1 VPSGESPAEGMAFD
15 AAMRE
20 RERARGGEKE
30 QDGGK
35 VGVSAPRDNAAAIEE
50 EMLAVHQQQHPRVPS
65 SARAA
70 PAGDDVPA
78 AGTVCVCVCVY
89 VRACVCLCVCVCVCV
104 CVCTCL

>member
-1 VPSGESPAEGMAFD
+1 MPSGVSPAEGMAFH

-30 QDGGK
+30 QEGGK

-50 EMLAVHQQQHPRVPS
+50 EMLAAHQQQHPRVPS

-78 AGTVCVCVCVY
+78 AGN
-89 VRACVCLCVCVCVCV
+89 VCVCVCV
-104 CVCTCL
+104 CVRAYVRFCVCVHASLTFFI